1 MGIQAEAS
9 PAQITIHTRGD
20 HIVIQFQ
27 ADDETGYIEIE
38 TEGSVFFRTREGD
51 EHYLEWDSLTEDM
64 QGVLQR
70 FVEDAEV
77 AFDEAIN
84 ALKDIP
90 KNAGLEED
98 LED

>member
-1 MGIQAEAS
+1 MYTQREAS
-9 PAQITIHTRGD
+9 SVSHNLPYERRP
-20 HIVIQFQ
+20 IVIQFQ

-84 ALKDIP
+84 ALRDIP
-90 KNAGLEED
+90 KNAGLDEAFED
-98 LED
+98 

>member
-1 MGIQAEAS
+1 M
-9 PAQITIHTRGD
+9 
-20 HIVIQFQ
+20 IQFQ

-38 TEGSVFFRTREGD
+38 TEGCVFFRTREGD

-64 QGVLQR
+64 QGILQR

-90 KNAGLEED
+90 KNAGVDED
-98 LED
+98 MED

>member
-1 MGIQAEAS
+1 
-9 PAQITIHTRGD
+9 
-20 HIVIQFQ
+20 
-27 ADDETGYIEIE
+27 
-38 TEGSVFFRTREGD
+38 
-51 EHYLEWDSLTEDM
+51 M

-90 KNAGLEED
+90 KIGGLDED

>member
-1 MGIQAEAS
+1 
-9 PAQITIHTRGD
+9 
-20 HIVIQFQ
+20 VIQFQ

-90 KNAGLEED
+90 KNAGLDEAFED
-98 LED
+98 